1 VFFHIGEVQF
11 LDFCDFSSQFLDSL
25 ADILHA
31 VRLYCARLLSDSLN
45 TPRVRCRIG
54 CRKVYLADLLKTEF
68 PDLSNHKLPPA
79 GEKAFLTIGKIVGD
93 GGRATTGIA
102 AERNVDQISPRVN
115 RALEA
120 SAETRNETML
130 AI

>member
-1 VFFHIGEVQF
+1 MTPTHGTTYWYQTRALRF
-11 LDFCDFSSQFLDSL
+11 
-25 ADILHA
+25 A
-31 VRLYCARLLSDSLN
+31 V
-45 TPRVRCRIG
+45 G
-54 CRKVYLADLLKTEF
+54 QKVYLADLLKTEF